1 MVTWLEEEDEEDD
14 DDGDEITGGFE
25 DGIALL
31 EFKEESEESED
42 E

>member
-1 MVTWLEEEDEEDD
+1 MVVWLEEEDEEDD
-14 DDGDEITGGFE
+14 EGEEDEITGGFE

-31 EFKEESEESED
+31 EFKEESEESE